1 MRTKL
6 AATIGLVLAL
16 GTARYTDPMHRY
28 HFTIPSNCTPSSGA
42 KNQSDVISCNN
53 GTAFV
58 VFAAGGS
65 DEPALQR
72 LVNSVIGDWTSL
84 KLIANDRRA
93 TFDHRPARSLFA
105 AGARPDH
112 AIANIQIVA
121 VAKDG
126 GWYALVTQ
134 SSTWPADAR
143 RYFKPISDSFH
154 FD

>member
-1 MRTKL
+1 VRTKL

-16 GTARYTDPMHRY
+16 GAARYIDPTHRF
-28 HFTIPSNCTPSSGA
+28 HFAIPAGCTSAAGA
-42 KNQSDVISCNN
+42 KSQPDVVSCNN
-53 GTAFV
+53 GTARV
-58 VFAAGGS
+58 MFAAGGS

-72 LVNSVIGDWTSL
+72 LVNRVIRDWTNL

-93 TFDHRPARSLFA
+93 TLDHRPARSLFA
-105 AGARPDH
+105 VGVRPDH

-126 GWYALVTQ
+126 GWYALVTE
-134 SSTWPADAR
+134 SSAWPADSK
-143 RYFKPISDSFH
+143 RYFEPMSDSFH

>member
-1 MRTKL
+1 MKL
-6 AATIGLVLAL
+6 AATAGLVLAL
-16 GTARYTDPMHRY
+16 GTARYGTPVHRF
-28 HFTIPSNCTPSSGA
+28 HFAIPSGCTQVSGA
-42 KNQSDVISCNN
+42 KDQPDVVSCNN
-53 GTAFV
+53 GTARV
-58 VFAAGGS
+58 LFAAGGS

-72 LVNSVIGDWTSL
+72 LVNHVIGDWTNL
-84 KLIANDRRA
+84 KLIGNDRHA
-93 TFDHRPARSLFA
+93 MLDHRPARSLFA

-126 GWYALVTQ
+126 GWYALVTE
-134 SSTWPADAR
+134 SSTWPADSK

>member
-16 GTARYTDPMHRY
+16 GAESYSDPTHRF
-28 HFTIPSNCTPSSGA
+28 HFAISSGCTSAAGA
-42 KNQSDVISCNN
+42 KNQSDVVSCNN
-53 GTAFV
+53 GTARV

-72 LVNSVIGDWTSL
+72 LVNRVIGDWTNL
-84 KLIANDRRA
+84 KLIANDRRV
-93 TFDHRPARSLFA
+93 TLDHRPARRLFA
-105 AGARPDH
+105 AGVRPDH
-112 AIANIQIVA
+112 AIANVQIVA

-126 GWYALVTQ
+126 GWYAVVTE
-134 SSTWPADAR
+134 SSTWPADSK
-143 RYFKPISDSFH
+143 RYFQPILDGFH